1 MKHFTA
7 VILIGLLVALLVPA
21 VSNAQLNVNYAT
33 ALNSVTYAAS
43 ESDTSAA
50 IYVGSATKLVLVVA
64 PADSAEL
71 DVVVQYK
78 RNGTWTTILT
88 DSCIT
93 TSATYEQEYSI
104 IDLDSD
110 LLDGLY
116 FPLRV
121 IITGQATGCGV
132 TTPTVRARF
141 YYRL

>member
-1 MKHFTA
+1 MKQ
-7 VILIGLLVALLVPA
+7 ILILALAVVLVAA
-21 VSNAQLNVNYAT
+21 VSDAQIKPNYVT
-33 ALNSVTYAAS
+33 ALNNVTYAAS
-43 ESDTSAA
+43 EADTSGAF
-50 IYVGSATKLVLVVA
+50 YVGSATKLVLVVS

-71 DVVVQYK
+71 DVVVQYQ

-110 LLDGLY
+110 LLDGFY

-121 IITGQATGCGV
+121 ILTGQATGNGV

-141 YYRL
+141 YYKL

>member
-1 MKHFTA
+1 MKQILFLALA
-7 VILIGLLVALLVPA
+7 VLFVAA
-21 VSNAQLNVNYAT
+21 SADAQIKPSYAT
-33 ALNSVTYAAS
+33 ALNNVTYAAS
-43 ESDTSAA
+43 EADTSAA
-50 IYVGSATKLVLVVA
+50 VYVGAATKLVLVLS
-64 PADSAEL
+64 PADSINS
-71 DVVVQYK
+71 DVYVQYK

-88 DSCIT
+88 DSLIT

-121 IITGQATGCGV
+121 IVSARATLNGV
-132 TTPTVRARF
+132 STPKILARF

>member
-1 MKHFTA
+1 MKQ
-7 VILIGLLVALLVPA
+7 ILILALAVVLVAA
-21 VSNAQLNVNYAT
+21 VSDAQIKPSYST
-33 ALNSVTYAAS
+33 ALNNVTYAAS
-43 ESDTSAA
+43 EADTSAA
-50 IYVGSATKLVLVVA
+50 VYVGSATKLVLVVS

-71 DVVVQYK
+71 DVVVQYQ

-121 IITGQATGCGV
+121 IIAGQATGCGV
-132 TTPTVRARF
+132 TTPTVLARF
-141 YYRL
+141 HYRL